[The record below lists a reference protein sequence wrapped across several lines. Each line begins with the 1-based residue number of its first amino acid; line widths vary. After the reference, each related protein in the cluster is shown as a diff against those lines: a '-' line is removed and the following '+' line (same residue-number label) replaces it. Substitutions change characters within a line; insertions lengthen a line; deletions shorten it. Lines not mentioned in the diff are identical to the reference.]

1 MTTDVSTR
9 SSVSVMLQLNTLPE
23 LQEFCTVLSK
33 TDMVPKAYKDK
44 PGDIL
49 VAMLHGQEVGLPHLQ
64 ALQSIAVVNGIPSIF
79 GDAALAMVRASGK
92 LEDFDEWIEVDGKR
106 QEGPFPIL
114 KWASE
119 EKDIVAFCRSK
130 RSGMSRERITT
141 FSVDDAKRAKL
152 WEKKGHNGF
161 ETPWCTVPQRMLMW
175 RARGWNL
182 RDQFG
187 DVLKGLS
194 IYEEAMDIDTTA
206 GKDGVYRPVV
216 VDDAKAQIEDVRTKL
231 RQVHSEREVEQKPAE
246 TQEPKPAESKPAES
260 KPDESTAEESKDF
273 TAADSKWKDM
283 ICYMSEDP
291 DRAKL
296 LKAVKDKFGASS
308 VAKLPANLREGFL
321 NTLKD
326 AAKKL
331 KLKLDL

>member
-1 MTTDVSTR
+1 MTTEVANR
-9 SSVSVMLQLNTLPE
+9 SSVSVMLQLNTLPD
-23 LQEFCTVLSK
+23 LQEFCAVLAK

-92 LEDFDEWIEVDGKR
+92 LEDFDEWIEVNGER

-216 VDDAKAQIEDVRTKL
+216 VEEAKAQIEDVRNKL
-231 RQVHSEREVEQKPAE
+231 KQAHSERETEKSAE
-246 TQEPKPAESKPAES
+246 KQDPKPVESKPAELTAA
-260 KPDESTAEESKDF
+260 ESADF
-273 TAADSKWKDM
+273 TAAESKWNDM
-283 ICYMSEDP
+283 IVYMSEDP

-296 LKAVKDKFGASS
+296 LKSVKDKFGASS
-308 VAKLPANLREGFL
+308 VAKLPINMREGFL

-326 AAKKL
+326 DAKKL
-331 KLKLDL
+331 KVKLDL

>member
-1 MTTDVSTR
+1 MTTEVANR
-9 SSVSVMLQLNTLPE
+9 SSVSVMLQLNTLPD
-23 LQEFCTVLSK
+23 LQEFCAVLAK

-92 LEDFDEWIEVDGKR
+92 LEDFDEWIEVNGER

-216 VDDAKAQIEDVRTKL
+216 VEEAKAQIEDVRTKL
-231 RQVHSEREVEQKPAE
+231 KQAQAEQKPAE
-246 TQEPKPAESKPAES
+246 KQEPKPAKSKPAES
-260 KPDESTAEESKDF
+260 TAIEMTEEESKAF
-273 TAADSKWKDM
+273 TAAESKWKDM
-283 ICYMSEDP
+283 LVHMSEDP

-296 LKAVKDKFGASS
+296 LKSVKDKFGASS
-308 VAKLPANLREGFL
+308 VAKLPINMREGFL

-326 AAKKL
+326 DAKKL
-331 KLKLDL
+331 KLKLEL

>member
-1 MTTDVSTR
+1 MTTEVANR
-9 SSVSVMLQLNTLPE
+9 SSVSVMLQLNTLPD
-23 LQEFCTVLSK
+23 LQEFCAVLAK

-92 LEDFDEWIEVDGKR
+92 LEDFDEWIEVNGER

-216 VDDAKAQIEDVRTKL
+216 VEEAKAQIEDVRNKL
-231 RQVHSEREVEQKPAE
+231 KQAHSERETEKSAE
-246 TQEPKPAESKPAES
+246 KQDPKPVESKPAELTAA
-260 KPDESTAEESKDF
+260 ESADF
-273 TAADSKWKDM
+273 TAAESKWNDM
-283 ICYMSEDP
+283 IVYMSEDP

-296 LKAVKDKFGASS
+296 LKSVKDKFGASS
-308 VAKLPANLREGFL
+308 VAKLPLPMREGFL

-326 AAKKL
+326 DAKKL
-331 KLKLDL
+331 KLKLDI